1 MFKSSTFC
9 PKQYI
14 FAVLAV
20 NGEKELTPPFELFC
34 FALGQVHFIQ
44 CLSSVLLLQSSI
56 ILLKAVHLA
65 TLYMADTFSSKFMED
80 FPLRSLSSA
89 ATCNDNDNDIDLL
102 SNSKPELGKG
112 GRDWGISPRG
122 V

>member
-1 MFKSSTFC
+1 MLSIGRYWVGARGDGESSWKVTGSPMCRVARSSMFKSSIFC

-20 NGEKELTPPFELFC
+20 NVEKELTPPFELIC

-56 ILLKAVHLA
+56 ILHKAVHLA
-65 TLYMADTFSSKFMED
+65 TLPMWD
-80 FPLRSLSSA
+80 
-89 ATCNDNDNDIDLL
+89 
-102 SNSKPELGKG
+102 SNLGPY
-112 GRDWGISPRG
+112 S
-122 V
+122 

>member
-1 MFKSSTFC
+1 MFKSSTFR

-44 CLSSVLLLQSSI
+44 CLSSVLLLQNSI

-65 TLYMADTFSSKFMED
+65 TLV
-80 FPLRSLSSA
+80 
-89 ATCNDNDNDIDLL
+89 IWDLD
-102 SNSKPELGKG
+102 SGQQGVTPARPELVTGM
-112 GRDWGISPRG
+112 I
-122 V
+122 